1 VQQPVDGP
9 EGLTLERALT
19 IVRRRAPLIVLCA
32 VVVAGAAFAYSK
44 SQPKR
49 YTATASLAFNNDQLS
64 QQVAGL
70 PATSNDV
77 PAQQASNLELVKL
90 GNLAATTAGIV
101 GHGLSED
108 QVAGDVSVSGAGE
121 SGIVAVSA
129 TTGSPALSATIANTY
144 SRKFVEQQK
153 ATNQQYFQAALAIV
167 DKQLASLSPKQRLGV
182 DGLELQNRA
191 QSLRLLSELDYGVV
205 KVAQE
210 AVPPTGASS
219 PRTSRSTALGGI
231 LGLLIGLG
239 IAFVLERLDRRI
251 RGPED
256 LESIYGL
263 PLLGVVP
270 DSAALS
276 AMSIAGAGGGGELP
290 RAETEAFG
298 LVRAHLR
305 FFNVDRELRTVLVAS
320 PAPGDGK
327 TTIALHLAEA
337 AARAGSRVLLLEVD
351 LRAPALSRALDVGK
365 GRGIAEVL
373 IGVSTFHE
381 VVDSVEI
388 DGTFKR
394 TVYAGSLDVLS
405 AGAVL
410 PPNPA
415 ELLESKAM
423 NSLLGQVRAAYD
435 LVVIDAPP
443 LTAVSDAIPLL
454 SRVDGVV
461 VVGRIGRSRRDA
473 AGRLRQVLESSG
485 ATLLGV
491 IANGAK
497 SGPAA
502 YAPSAVEEAPPS
514 AMPSINGSGP
524 ADRLA
529 PTA

>member
-1 VQQPVDGP
+1 VQPVDGP
-9 EGLTLERALT
+9 DGLTLDRAVAIL
-19 IVRRRAPLIVLCA
+19 RRRVALIVLCA

-49 YTATASLAFNNDQLS
+49 YTATASLAFNNNQLS

-70 PATSNDV
+70 PATNNDV

-90 GNLAATTAGIV
+90 GNLAASTATIV
-101 GHGLSED
+101 GHGLSEE

-121 SGIVAVSA
+121 SGIVSVSA
-129 TTGSPALSATIANTY
+129 TTGSPALSATVANTY
-144 SRKFVEQQK
+144 SRKFVEQQE
-153 ATNQQYFQAALAIV
+153 AANEQYFRAALAIV
-167 DKQLASLSPKQRLGV
+167 DKQLAALSPKQRLGV

-191 QSLRLLSELDYGVV
+191 QSLSLLSELDYGAV

-210 AVPPTGASS
+210 ALPPTSPSS
-219 PRTSRSTALGGI
+219 PRTSRSTALGGL

-239 IAFVLERLDRRI
+239 AAFVLERLDRRI
-251 RGPED
+251 RDPED
-256 LESIYGL
+256 LESIYEL

-270 DSAALS
+270 DSTALS
-276 AMSIAGAGGGGELP
+276 RTSIAKDGATRELP

-305 FFNVDRELRTVLVAS
+305 FFNVDRELRTVLVVS
-320 PAPGDGK
+320 PAQGDGK

-351 LRAPALSRALDVGK
+351 LRAPALSRTLGVGAR
-365 GRGIAEVL
+365 RGISDVL
-373 IGVSTFHE
+373 IGIATLHE
-381 VVDSVEI
+381 AVDPVEVDPAFRRAI
-388 DGTFKR
+388 S
-394 TVYAGSLDVLS
+394 AGSLDVLS

-415 ELLESKAM
+415 ELLESTAM
-423 NSLLGQVRAAYD
+423 SSLLVQARAAYD

-454 SRVDGVV
+454 GRVDGVV

-497 SGPAA
+497 SGAA
-502 YAPSAVEEAPPS
+502 GYAPSAVEQAPPS
-514 AMPSINGSGP
+514 PMPSINGSGP